1 VEPKPANAASTGYR
15 ILVGDR
21 EPLVRLGLRVLLGED
36 QRLTVVGEAQTAMEV
51 LSYSRR
57 LQPDLALIEAGLLGL
72 DGLETIR
79 TLSQVSPHTRVLILC
94 DEALVDADCSALVPE
109 AAGSVPR
116 SVSHS
121 ELRRAVSAVLAS
133 DAPGRGALPP
143 PPADV
148 QSDADASGL
157 LSARELEVLVLVAQ
171 GRSNTQIAKMLTISP
186 STAKSHVEH
195 ILRKLGVK
203 GRTGAAV
210 KAAQLGLIGPIVQ
223 PSAPDTPVLRSAVA

>member
-1 VEPKPANAASTGYR
+1 VQPQSAKGGPTGYR
-15 ILVGDR
+15 VLVGDR

-57 LQPDLALIEAGLLGL
+57 LQPDLAFVDAGLLGL
-72 DGLETIR
+72 DGLATIR
-79 TLSQVSPHTRVLILC
+79 TLSRVSPHTRVLILC
-94 DEALVDADCSALVPE
+94 DEALVDADCSALVSE
-109 AAGSVPR
+109 TAGSVPR
-116 SVSHS
+116 SVSHT

-133 DAPGRGALPP
+133 EAPGRDALVP
-143 PPADV
+143 PPADA
-148 QSDADASGL
+148 QPDSSGS
-157 LSARELEVLVLVAQ
+157 LSARELEVLVLVAR

-210 KAAQLGLIGPIVQ
+210 KAAQLGLIGPLAE
-223 PSAPDTPVLRSAVA
+223 PSPPDAPVFRSAIA